1 MTTNS
6 SPTPGHP
13 PIGFSFRNVNEFTPN
28 LGQWSPVGDI
38 TSWARTGDAIRLNM
52 FVPGLGLLVSFL
64 GPRCFRVR
72 FRPVADA
79 NYTTETSPAVVERDL
94 GPFRLTVQDGGDHV
108 TADTGDMTVRIDL
121 KPYRIQVFRGRQLI
135 SADAPNYNLVYFP
148 SEEGS
153 RQFQDPPGERAV
165 LWVRLQGGRPTVQE
179 PDHDDFL

>member
-1 MTTNS
+1 M
-6 SPTPGHP
+6 
-13 PIGFSFRNVNEFTPN
+13 GFSFRNVNEFTPN

-72 FRPVADA
+72 FRPVVDA

-121 KPYRIQVFRGRQLI
+121 NPYRVQVFRSSQLI
-135 SADAPNYNLVYFP
+135 SADVPYYNLVYLP
-148 SEEGS
+148 SEEGVANFKILPANARYCGFGS
-153 RQFQDPPGERAV
+153 KAGA
-165 LWVRLQGGRPTVQE
+165 TVQE